1 MNKALNILMIGHH
14 RKYRNST
21 RAHVIAKYLVR
32 RGHKVTLLVTANERR
47 FGLVESEWDGVRIIE
62 APDLLWGRLRSG
74 WDPWDLAWR
83 IGYLS
88 KDESPYDLVHCFET
102 RPTTIYAALYYCHRH
117 HKRFLTDWI
126 DWVGRG
132 GLITVNRPKWYG
144 PLFGGIETY
153 YEEAFRA
160 RAAGLTVIASALA
173 QRAIGL
179 GVRPDRICHLPGG
192 TMPDM
197 FLPRSQVEC
206 RRKVGLPLEDPI
218 IGYSSSD
225 SHLDLEIVMAAL
237 AIIAREYPNVKLLM
251 TGQVKKA
258 VLDLAKAY
266 EVERHLHLSGFLPF
280 EELPWYLG
288 CADLFVMPFPDT
300 IYNRGRWPN
309 KIGDYMSI
317 GRPTISN
324 PYGDIKRVFED
335 FHVGLLADCDPQDFA
350 QKIIT
355 VLENSSLATKLG
367 KNARR
372 VAETEFS
379 WEELIRRLEA
389 FYFQILGRTDLEDSS
404 VAIN

>member
-1 MNKALNILMIGHH
+1 MIGHH
-14 RKYRNST
+14 RKYRNTT
-21 RAHVIAKYLVR
+21 RAQVIAKHLVM
-32 RGHKVTLLVTANERR
+32 RGHKITLLITANTRR
-47 FGLVESEWDGVRIIE
+47 YGIVESEWDGIRVIE

-83 IGYLS
+83 TAYLR
-88 KDESPYDLVHCFET
+88 KDTRPYDLVHCFET
-102 RPTTIYAALYYCHRH
+102 RPTTIYPALYYCNRH
-117 HKRFLTDWI
+117 HKVFLTDWI

-132 GLITVNRPKWYG
+132 GLITVNRPKWYA

-192 TMPDM
+192 TLPDL
-197 FLPRSQVEC
+197 FLPRSQEEC
-206 RRKVGLPLEDPI
+206 RQKVGLPLGDPI

-225 SHLDLEIVMAAL
+225 SHFDLEIVMAAL
-237 AIIAREYPNVKLLM
+237 AIVAREYPSVKLLM

-258 VLDLAKAY
+258 VLDLAREH
-266 EVERHLHLSGFLPF
+266 EVEDHLHLAGFLPF

-309 KIGDYMSI
+309 KIGDYMCI

-324 PYGDIKRVFED
+324 PYGDVKELFDEYQ
-335 FHVGLLADCDPQDFA
+335 VGLFADWDPQDFA
-350 QKIIT
+350 QKITT
-355 VLENSSLATKLG
+355 VLENPSLASQMG

-372 VAETEFS
+372 VAETELR
-379 WEELIRRLEA
+379 WEVLIQRLEE
-389 FYFQILGRTDLEDSS
+389 FYFQILNRKGSCVSYSGKQSEDR
-404 VAIN
+404 